1 MEVDVN
7 KIEKFLNKY
16 TYLKLYLDETHE
28 EMEKLMED
36 LKQLEYR
43 EFQKRNNELCMI
55 ASENYPSEDVLDANG
70 SIFICKYSEGFPGKR
85 YYQGCE
91 VVDEMEQ
98 KCIDE
103 CLKLFNATGDY
114 LANVQPNSGASAN
127 MIVYNAVLQ
136 PNDTVLAMDV
146 KSGSHI
152 SHSHPKSFIAKYHN
166 VITYG
171 VDDDGFLDY
180 DEIEKLA
187 MECKPKLIICGASNY
202 PRIIDFKRF
211 KEIADKCGALL
222 MADIAH
228 ISMLVAHKQHP
239 TPVNYADFITFTT
252 HKTMR
257 STRGGCIIYKK
268 EFDKQIKLSTIPS
281 LFGGALQNHI
291 YAKLV
296 GFVEAQKPEAKLYA
310 QQIIDNAH
318 ALAGAFLD
326 NNIPLVTGGT
336 DNHLMTVDLTDFN
349 ISGKQLAVLLEQCGI
364 IVNCNTVPNDKRSF
378 LETSGIRIG
387 VPAITTR
394 GLDMIEV
401 YKIGSMISDIINCF
415 RDKED
420 PNMVLNFNKAL
431 RDYVDE
437 LVEKYPLSN
446 IYPKRA
452 KEAEENLEEEYLIAR

>member
-1 MEVDVN
+1 M
-7 KIEKFLNKY
+7 I
-16 TYLKLYLDETHE
+16 LDEI
-28 EMEKLMED
+28 
-36 LKQLEYR
+36 KQLEYK
-43 EFQKRNNELCMI
+43 EFQKRDKELCMI
-55 ASENYPSEDVLDANG
+55 ASENYPSENILDANG
-70 SIFICKYSEGFPGKR
+70 SITCLKYSEGFPGKR

-91 VVDEMEQ
+91 VIDEIENC
-98 KCIDE
+98 CINE
-103 CLKLFNATGDY
+103 CLKLFNVTDEY
-114 LANVQPNSGASAN
+114 YANVQPNSGSSAN
-127 MIVYNAVLQ
+127 MIVYNAILQ
-136 PNDTVLAMDV
+136 PNDTVMAMDV
-146 KSGSHI
+146 KHGGHV

-166 VITYG
+166 VVTYG
-171 VDDDGFLDY
+171 VNNKGWLDY
-180 DEIEKLA
+180 DEIERIAL
-187 MECKPKLIICGASNY
+187 ECKPKLIICGASNY
-202 PRIIDFKRF
+202 SRIIDFKRF
-211 KEIADKCGALL
+211 KEIADKVGAYL

-228 ISMLVAHKQHP
+228 ISMLVAHGQHP
-239 TPVNYADFITFTT
+239 TPVGLADFITFTT

-268 EFDKQIKLSTIPS
+268 EFDKQIRLSTIPS

-296 GFVEAQKPEAKLYA
+296 GFVEAQKQETKLYA

-318 ALAGAFLD
+318 ALASAFID
-326 NNIPLVTGGT
+326 NNIPLVSGGT

-387 VPAITTR
+387 VPAVTTR
-394 GLDMIEV
+394 GLDMVEV
-401 YKIGSMISDIINCF
+401 YKLGSMMSDIINCF
-415 RDKED
+415 RGKED

-437 LVEKYPLSN
+437 LVEKNPLSN

-452 KEAEENLEEEYLIAR
+452 KEVEENLKEEYFIAR